1 MQIVQTKVL
10 CVIEH
15 ENGFVIKIF
24 HDFKKIAKNDQK
36 SKHSTLFVLVRRS
49 YVSYVTGLVSPRCQS
64 NTGGASCQQQEIQ
77 QNVQFI

>member
-10 CVIEH
+10 CVIKH

-36 SKHSTLFVLVRRS
+36 NQNIRLCLFYSGVRMS
-49 YVSYVTGLVSPRCQS
+49 AMSP
-64 NTGGASCQQQEIQ
+64 
-77 QNVQFI
+77 V

>member
-10 CVIEH
+10 CVIKH

-36 SKHSTLFVLVRRS
+36 KSKHSTLFVLFRRS
-49 YVSYVTGLVSPRCQS
+49 YVSYVTGLVSPRCQ
-64 NTGGASCQQQEIQ
+64 NYTGGASC
-77 QNVQFI
+77 